1 VPVRIG
7 WVAARADIRA
17 VRFDIHSWGQGSSR
31 DWLDVPVSNPLRP
44 QAVALLTELS
54 TDGADSGVWSN
65 LREELYYRHTG
76 EHACAALP
84 ALAALACGGGPLTR
98 LRAIELA
105 GDLIGRADPDTGGLR
120 ERYAPDI
127 EALLDEVHADLAQPC
142 PDDDDEPDAF
152 AYRLRSMLAFEGETG
167 WSRRLAGL
175 LGGEFEIKCPECSA
189 VMFLALG
196 THGVFTCWDDDSLD
210 DDVDDTELIPAVPA
224 ELELL
229 PRRLHTL
236 AVAARQVTLARHLT
250 HLFGRTTCPRN
261 GHEFTP
267 ADTVAGPPGS

>member
-1 VPVRIG
+1 M
-7 WVAARADIRA
+7 
-17 VRFDIHSWGQGSSR
+17 
-31 DWLDVPVSNPLRP
+31 SNPLRP
-44 QAVALLTELS
+44 QAVALLAELS

-84 ALAALACGGGPLTR
+84 ALAALARGGGTLTR
-98 LRAIELA
+98 LHAIELA

-127 EALLDEVHADLAQPC
+127 AALLDEVHADLAQPC
-142 PDDDDEPDAF
+142 SDDDDEPDAF

-196 THGVFTCWDDDSLD
+196 AHGVFTCWDDDSLD
-210 DDVDDTELIPAVPA
+210 DDVDDTALIPAAPA
-224 ELELL
+224 DLELL

-250 HLFGRTTCPRN
+250 HLFGRTTCPRY